1 MFINM
6 FRNRYLFSGWA
17 IHPATVLLAGLLV
30 GTSACSNSPA
40 PPSASVSPIPAVS
53 PANAGAAGGV
63 SVSRRS
69 ALPLPAVSHIKQEAQ
84 LIKTLSDFVAKMS
97 ASPQVSGVSPDNGL
111 KAIEET
117 LEASAKILRDRETAR
132 SLYMYKYALRY
143 LVERALFLDP
153 QADQGGRAAAFFTKG
168 QGRWAGFMPEWEF
181 EPLAEANYAVLYGGG
196 NVNMR
201 GPEGQEET
209 IPNPLWSTQ
218 VLLAVREGDLG
229 KMKQLHEAATL
240 LEYPRWPLETYR
252 QLFTSVSVQREQ
264 QLWDNLSQV
273 KGGKPCK
280 GASWADVGFGAGQLF
295 SVLRRE
301 LGSEAKIYG
310 VDDDENC
317 IVLATLAE
325 RSGKTDWGT
334 VELLTA
340 AGSSFGLP
348 EKSLDFVH
356 LSGVYMA
363 GISKEQF
370 SDTVQPLWSSLRQA
384 LKPDGLLIIDTDP
397 DNWVQLRSSLKAAG
411 FKEKSVYESPEAQQ
425 EGLPSV
431 YAAFEI

>member
-1 MFINM
+1 M
-6 FRNRYLFSGWA
+6 
-17 IHPATVLLAGLLV
+17 AGLLI
-30 GTSACSNSPA
+30 GTSACSNTTA
-40 PPSASVSPIPAVS
+40 TPPSAVSPIPAAS
-53 PANAGAAGGV
+53 PAKTGAAGGV

-69 ALPLPAVSHIKQEAQ
+69 ALPLPAVSQIKQEAQ
-84 LIKTLSDFVAKMS
+84 LIKTLRDFIAKMS
-97 ASPQVSGVSPDNGL
+97 ASSQASGVSPDNGL
-111 KAIEET
+111 KTIEET
-117 LEASAKILRDRETAR
+117 LEASAKVLRDREAAH

-153 QADQGGRAAAFFTKG
+153 QADQGQRAAAFFTKG
-168 QGRWAGFMPEWEF
+168 QGRWVAFMPEWEF
-181 EPLAEANYAVLYGGG
+181 EPLAEANYAILYGGG
-196 NVNMR
+196 NVNVR

-209 IPNPLWSTQ
+209 VPNPLWSTQ

-240 LEYPRWPLETYR
+240 LEYPRWPLEPYR

-264 QLWDNLSQV
+264 QLWDNLAKV
-273 KGGKPCK
+273 IGEKPGK

-325 RSGKTDWGT
+325 RSGKADWGA

-340 AGSSFGLP
+340 AGNSLGLP

-384 LKPDGLLIIDTDP
+384 LKPDGLLIIDADP
-397 DNWVQLRSSLKAAG
+397 DTWVQMRSSLKAAG
-411 FKEKSVYESPEAQQ
+411 FKEKSVYEYPEARQ

-431 YAAFEI
+431 YAAFSL